1 MKTLGIIFCII
12 FILTFLFAKIKV
24 NGSTDITILQ
34 RIELCL
40 LFSLGFTVILG
51 LPILGVI
58 YLIKF

>member
-12 FILTFLFAKIKV
+12 FMLTFLFAKIKV
-24 NGSTDITILQ
+24 NGSTNITILQ

-40 LFSLGFTVILG
+40 LFTLGFTVILG

-58 YLIKF
+58 YLVKF

>member
-12 FILTFLFAKIKV
+12 FILTFLFADVKV

-40 LFSLGFTVILG
+40 LFSLLFTVILG
-51 LPILGVI
+51 LPILGII
-58 YLIKF
+58 YLITL